1 MMQHTMVISEEEL
14 DILNDLLHAELGESR
29 TEYRHT
35 DDHEYRERI
44 QRRIQTVERF
54 LQKVDVARVY
64 AGTLDPSGR
73 FITP

>member
-35 DDHEYRERI
+35 DDREYRDRI
-44 QRRIQTVERF
+44 QRRIETMERF

-64 AGTLDPSGR
+64 AGALDSSGR
-73 FITP
+73 FVSP